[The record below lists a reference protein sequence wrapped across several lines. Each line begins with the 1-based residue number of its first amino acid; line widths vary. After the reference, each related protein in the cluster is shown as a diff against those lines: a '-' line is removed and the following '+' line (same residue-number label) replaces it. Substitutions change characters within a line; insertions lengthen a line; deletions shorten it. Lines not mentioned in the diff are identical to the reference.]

1 MASSGLL
8 GNEATGRIDDYP
20 YAFGLLG
27 RQRPRQLCAGTLMEV
42 KGAGVKVSF
51 VIKGEKTERDPNDG
65 NRLTV
70 KKLYGDVCH
79 TYSSPR
85 KTGEA
90 TARRITEHLVELGT
104 RQAVQTVGLVEQK
117 HAARY
122 SHRLSRSH
130 IKSGNCS
137 RGNSSLSE
145 RPCPGILSISP
156 NFSKVSII

>member
-1 MASSGLL
+1 MVDALQ
-8 GNEATGRIDDYP
+8 TRINALTADFVNRDDP
-20 YAFGLLG
+20 A
-27 RQRPRQLCAGTLMEV
+27 QRA
-42 KGAGVKVSF
+42 
-51 VIKGEKTERDPNDG
+51 VIERDRQKNIAEL
-65 NRLTV
+65 NRLKQTIQDDKKALAV

-79 TYSSPR
+79 TYPSPR

-90 TARRITEHLVELGT
+90 TARRITEHLVELGI

-156 NFSKVSII
+156 NFSKLRII